1 MNQIIAS
8 GDWLPLIFA
17 FLMGFSMLVYA
28 LLDGYD
34 LGVGLLVSRA
44 NDQEKN
50 IMISSI
56 GPFWDANE
64 TWLVLGVGLLLVAFP
79 LAHGVILSSLY
90 IPVAIMLTGII
101 FRGVSFDFRSKAHTS
116 HRKFWNWSFFSGS
129 LITSVSQGYMLG
141 SYILGF
147 DHSLKG
153 IVFSVIT
160 GFALASGYALIGA
173 CWLIMKTEGD
183 LQRRAV
189 HWARMSL
196 IGAIAAILLVSL
208 ATPLVSPRIFD
219 KWFTSPEIFY
229 LLPIPALTGLC
240 ILGLFYILSKLP
252 KTGDRHCW
260 MPFVLTIAT
269 AVLCFIGMAYSFYP
283 FIVPETLN
291 SKGILIVEAASA
303 PQSLMIILVGALVVI
318 PCLLAYTF
326 FAYKVFHGKATDL
339 RYD

>member
-1 MNQIIAS
+1 MNEIIAS
-8 GDWLPLIFA
+8 GQWLPLIFA

-44 NDQEKN
+44 NDDEKN
-50 IMISSI
+50 IMIASI

-64 TWLVLGVGLLLVAFP
+64 TWLVLGVGLLLTAFP
-79 LAHGVILSSLY
+79 VAHGVILSSLY

-116 HRKFWNWSFFSGS
+116 HRRFWNHAFFAGS
-129 LITSVSQGYMLG
+129 LVTAVSQGYMLG
-141 SYILGF
+141 AYILGF
-147 DHSLKG
+147 DHSAMG
-153 IVFSVIT
+153 IAFSIVT
-160 GFALASGYALIGA
+160 GLALASGYALIGA
-173 CWLIMKTEGD
+173 CWLIMKTEGA
-183 LQRRAV
+183 LQIRAV
-189 HWARMSL
+189 HWAKMSL
-196 IGAIAAILLVSL
+196 FGAIAAITIVSL

-219 KWFTSPEIFY
+219 KWFSIPEIFY
-229 LLPIPALTGLC
+229 LSPIPVLTGL
-240 ILGLFYILSKLP
+240 LVLALFYVLSKLP
-252 KTGDRHCW
+252 KPNDRHCW
-260 MPFVLTIAT
+260 MPFLLTIMT
-269 AVLCFIGMAYSFYP
+269 AILCFIGLAYSFYP

-303 PQSLMIILVGALVVI
+303 PGSLMIILIGALVVI

-326 FAYKVFHGKATDL
+326 FAYKVFHGKATAL

>member
-1 MNQIIAS
+1 MNEIIS
-8 GDWLPLIFA
+8 NGQWLPLVFA

-34 LGVGLLVSRA
+34 LGVGILVSRA
-44 NDQEKN
+44 SDQEKN
-50 IMISSI
+50 IMIASI

-116 HRKFWNWSFFSGS
+116 HRKFWNWSFFGGS
-129 LITSVSQGYMLG
+129 LITALSQGYMLG

-153 IVFSVIT
+153 VVFSITT

-183 LQRRAV
+183 LQLRAV
-189 HWARMSL
+189 HWAKMSL
-196 IGAIAAILLVSL
+196 IGAIAAIAIVSL
-208 ATPLVSPRIFD
+208 STPLISPRIFE
-219 KWFTSPEIFY
+219 KWFSVPQIFY
-229 LLPIPALTGLC
+229 LSPIPILTLTFL
-240 ILGLFYILSKLP
+240 LGLFLILSKLP
-252 KTGDRHCW
+252 KEGDRLCW
-260 MPFVLTIAT
+260 APFVLTVMT
-269 AVLCFIGMAYSFYP
+269 AILCFIGLAYSFYP
-283 FIVPETLN
+283 FIVPETVN
-291 SKGILIVEAASA
+291 SKGLLIVDSASA
-303 PQSLMIILVGALVVI
+303 PQSLMIILVGALIVI

-326 FAYKVFHGKATDL
+326 FAYKVFHGKATEL